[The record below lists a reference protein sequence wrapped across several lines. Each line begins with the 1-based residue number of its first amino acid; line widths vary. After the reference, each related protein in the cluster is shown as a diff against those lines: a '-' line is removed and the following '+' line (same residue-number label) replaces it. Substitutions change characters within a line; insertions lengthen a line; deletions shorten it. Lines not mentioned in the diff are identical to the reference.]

1 MKPKI
6 FSPAL
11 LTLIVLVTIS
21 TANFAQVSPA
31 APPAPVKPQL
41 PPTPPPAAGLTV
53 ENWTS
58 VTDSKEYQQKMKELN
73 AKMRELQKEMTNLR
87 VQQQKQLH
95 LKMQNML
102 KLNKQLAFKFK
113 DSMKF
118 KSFDS
123 LKFNMKFK
131 GFDSLKFADKF
142 EMLSPNI
149 NFGFKNFDQNF
160 SYSYDGDEHYE
171 KQVQNGDI
179 VEKTKSY
186 SKSYNVDGNDVI
198 NIDNKFGKITVIT
211 WAKSEVKVDV
221 QIKVGANDGDKA
233 QKLLDNVTIRDSK
246 DGSGVSF
253 KTYINQNDDDNGSW
267 GNLFGKKNSV
277 RKMEINYTVYMPAK
291 NPLTITNKYG
301 STELPDLSGKLNINN
316 SYGSLNAKSLSNPA
330 CQIRVKY
337 GSATIGTLTGS
348 DLDVAYGSLNL
359 GDCDKLN
366 ADVSYGSAKIG
377 RITTSGNINVKF
389 SGALKIGEV
398 DKNVKNLSVNSSYSS
413 VKLGVSDGQ
422 NADFDIT
429 VHYGSFN
436 YGGHDVNI
444 TSKTPADGE
453 RGFSPT
459 KTYKGHL
466 GKGGSD
472 RTITISTSYGS
483 VSFD

>member
-1 MKPKI
+1 MMI
-6 FSPAL
+6 
-11 LTLIVLVTIS
+11 T
-21 TANFAQVSPA
+21 
-31 APPAPVKPQL
+31 
-41 PPTPPPAAGLTV
+41 AAGATC
-53 ENWTS
+53 S
-58 VTDSKEYQQKMKELN
+58 V
-73 AKMRELQKEMTNLR
+73 R
-87 VQQQKQLH
+87 
-95 LKMQNML
+95 
-102 KLNKQLAFKFK
+102 
-113 DSMKF
+113 
-118 KSFDS
+118 
-123 LKFNMKFK
+123 
-131 GFDSLKFADKF
+131 
-142 EMLSPNI
+142 
-149 NFGFKNFDQNF
+149 
-160 SYSYDGDEHYE
+160 
-171 KQVQNGDI
+171 
-179 VEKTKSY
+179 
-186 SKSYNVDGNDVI
+186 
-198 NIDNKFGKITVIT
+198 
-211 WAKSEVKVDV
+211 
-221 QIKVGANDGDKA
+221 
-233 QKLLDNVTIRDSK
+233 
-246 DGSGVSF
+246 
-253 KTYINQNDDDNGSW
+253 
-267 GNLFGKKNSV
+267 KNSV

-389 SGALKIGEV
+389 SGALKIGEI

>member
-1 MKPKI
+1 
-6 FSPAL
+6 
-11 LTLIVLVTIS
+11 
-21 TANFAQVSPA
+21 
-31 APPAPVKPQL
+31 
-41 PPTPPPAAGLTV
+41 
-53 ENWTS
+53 
-58 VTDSKEYQQKMKELN
+58 
-73 AKMRELQKEMTNLR
+73 
-87 VQQQKQLH
+87 
-95 LKMQNML
+95 MQNML

-113 DSMKF
+113 DSLKLKKLDTLKF
-118 KSFDS
+118 K
-123 LKFNMKFK
+123 MKFK

-160 SYSYDGDEHYE
+160 SYSYDSDERYE
-171 KQVQNGDI
+171 QQVQNGDI

-198 NIDNKFGKITVIT
+198 NIDSKYGKITVFT
-211 WAKSEVKVDV
+211 WPKNEVKVDV
-221 QIKVGANDGDKA
+221 QIVAGATDADKV
-233 QKLLDNVTIRDSK
+233 QKMLDNVSIRDSK
-246 DGSGVSF
+246 DGAGVSF
-253 KTYINQNDDDNGSW
+253 RTYINQGDDGNDFWGSI
-267 GNLFGKKNSV
+267 FGKKSGF
-277 RKMEINYTVYMPAK
+277 RKLDINYTVYMPAK

-301 STELPDLSGKLNINN
+301 STELPDLAGKLSINN
-316 SYGSLNAKSLSNPA
+316 SYGSLRAKALTNPGN
-330 CQIRVKY
+330 QIRVKY

-389 SGALKIGEV
+389 SGALNIGEV

-436 YGGHDVNI
+436 YSGHDVNI

-453 RGFSPT
+453 RGYSPT

-472 RTITISTSYGS
+472 KTITISTSYGS